1 MSLFTFKAGEVPYG
15 LRKGIAG
22 RWVGDGSY
30 TDQYS
35 IASIQVLGVRSTTSA
50 ADLEGNDMITA
61 TAARVTKGQLT
72 LRMGGISLD
81 ALQML
86 LGGAIEISPYS
97 PYARGLKITNRPF
110 PYVGFVAQS
119 LSEEMGG
126 DMHLFVPKAKVR
138 DGIEIRFEINGFS
151 IPEFT
156 VDALLDSYYADAD
169 GFPCLMYPITHE
181 EITPLAL
188 PPEDAIVETP

>member
-1 MSLFTFKAGEVPYG
+1 MSLFSFKPGEVPYG
-15 LRKGIAG
+15 LRKGLVG

-30 TDQYS
+30 TNEYS
-35 IASIQVLGVRSTTSA
+35 VASIQVFGVRTTTSA
-50 ADLEGNDMITA
+50 SDLEGNDMITA
-61 TAARVTKGQLT
+61 TAARVTKGQIT
-72 LRMGGISLD
+72 LRMGGISLE

-86 LGGAIEISPYS
+86 VGGTIETGTPYVE
-97 PYARGLKITNRPF
+97 GLKITNRPF

-119 LSEEMGG
+119 LSEELGG
-126 DMHLFVPKAKVR
+126 DIHLFVPKAKIR

-156 VDALLDSYYADAD
+156 VDALLDSNYADAD

-181 EITPLAL
+181 EITPLEL
-188 PPEDAIVETP
+188 PPADVVVVP